1 VEALAC
7 IQLAI
12 KVDAISMICFLLN
25 FSRRK
30 LNISFKVSTAT
41 SLKMAAFW
49 DVVTWFLEDT
59 G

>member
-1 VEALAC
+1 
-7 IQLAI
+7 LAI
-12 KVDAISMICFLLN
+12 KVDAISMLCFLLE

-30 LNISFKVSTAT
+30 LNLSFKVSTAT

-49 DVVTWFLEDT
+49 DVATWILEGT

>member
-12 KVDAISMICFLLN
+12 KVDAISMFCFLLE

-41 SLKMAAFW
+41 SLKVAAFW
-49 DVVTWFLEDT
+49 DFVTWILEGT

>member
-1 VEALAC
+1 MYT
-7 IQLAI
+7 QLTI
-12 KVDAISMICFLLN
+12 KDDAISMFCFLLE
-25 FSRRK
+25 FSRRN

-49 DVVTWFLEDT
+49 DVVTWILEVT